1 MMVHVLPKLN
11 KYSTLLR
18 ACTVALLRACTVAL
32 LRACTVALTLTER
45 NYVYH
50 VVFLACKS
58 GTLRVALHNVWQYNG
73 KKHNKRT
80 WSQIM

>member
-1 MMVHVLPKLN
+1 MMHILLNKFELPDEMISQVLPKLN

-18 ACTVALLRACTVAL
+18 ACTIE
-32 LRACTVALTLTER
+32 LTLTEC

>member
-1 MMVHVLPKLN
+1 MMHILLNIFELSNRNIVHVLPKLN
-11 KYSTLLR
+11 KYSTLWQ
-18 ACTVALLRACTVAL
+18 ACTVAP
-32 LRACTVALTLTER
+32 TLTEC

-50 VVFLACKS
+50 VVFVACKS

-73 KKHNKRT
+73 RKHNKRT